1 MGPFDY
7 DKEVYTDFLWIA
19 EGITSYYDDI
29 TLLRMGA
36 YSQEEYL
43 KIIAS
48 QINRLENSPGNKVM
62 SLAHSSILAWVKAY
76 LPNEESSNKTI
87 SYYNKGMLAA
97 VLLDLEIRKSSDHS
111 LDDVMRMLYKQIYIK
126 EGRGFT
132 IEEFV
137 ITCSHLADKDMT
149 EFFDDVVYSL
159 KPLNFE
165 IFNDFGLDL
174 LKKKEN
180 INQPW
185 SGVSSKLKGE
195 QVIVTNIVSN
205 SPGVESGLSVNDE
218 IIAINGWRLK
228 SKLEDYVTKFNKG
241 EHLSISYSRD
251 GKMHST
257 KMRLLSNPEV
267 KYELVVKDITN
278 KQLVNWLD

>member
-1 MGPFDY
+1 
-7 DKEVYTDFLWIA
+7 
-19 EGITSYYDDI
+19 
-29 TLLRMGA
+29 
-36 YSQEEYL
+36 
-43 KIIAS
+43 
-48 QINRLENSPGNKVM
+48 
-62 SLAHSSILAWVKAY
+62 
-76 LPNEESSNKTI
+76 
-87 SYYNKGMLAA
+87 
-97 VLLDLEIRKSSDHS
+97 
-111 LDDVMRMLYKQIYIK
+111 
-126 EGRGFT
+126 
-132 IEEFV
+132 
-137 ITCSHLADKDMT
+137 MT

-159 KPLNFE
+159 KPLNYE

-228 SKLEDYVTKFNKG
+228 SKLEDYVTKFNNG
-241 EHLSISYSRD
+241 ERLSISYSRD

>member
-1 MGPFDY
+1 
-7 DKEVYTDFLWIA
+7 
-19 EGITSYYDDI
+19 
-29 TLLRMGA
+29 
-36 YSQEEYL
+36 
-43 KIIAS
+43 
-48 QINRLENSPGNKVM
+48 
-62 SLAHSSILAWVKAY
+62 VKAY

-137 ITCSHLADKDMT
+137 ITCSQLADKDMT

-228 SKLEDYVTKFNKG
+228 SKLEDYVTKFNNG
-241 EHLSISYSRD
+241 ERLSISYSRD